1 MKRLFLFLLAAL
13 VFQHANAVDVDF
25 YDRLL
30 RVKSV
35 SSDIAQ
41 CNEALEL
48 TKDYLEKSGVWCR
61 VESNEE
67 GRKALWASTQ
77 PGTTADYVIA
87 VHLDVVPAENDMF
100 IPRVKDGK
108 MYARGAIDCKG
119 QVMVALGILK
129 KLNNKSSV
137 GVIFATDEE
146 VGGLTTKMMVERGY
160 SPRKM
165 VLVIDSSQYGVAY
178 AHKGNSYITVRS
190 KGIAGHSSRSYKLIN
205 PIERLMEGFMKVR
218 ALWPK
223 PTEDGWCDILT
234 PTIVNAGVAGNQVPE
249 TAEMVV
255 NLRFVEEKAL
265 GQTLDMLKNV
275 GGFEIVNVR
284 TTGLPVKSDIDHPE
298 MRRLLAMRQ
307 AKWPAKNCAF
317 TKVMSINDARHFTM
331 FNLPIAI
338 VGAIGQGAHG
348 RNEACLISTIKE
360 NIEVLSEFMK

>member
-67 GRKALWASTQ
+67 GRKALWASTH

-146 VGGLTTKMMVERGY
+146 VGGLTTKMMVERGTFT
-160 SPRKM
+160 
-165 VLVIDSSQYGVAY
+165 VLKRLIENIGL
-178 AHKGNSYITVRS
+178 YIVKEESLRLSNFYYDTS
-190 KGIAGHSSRSYKLIN
+190 KLDLQQNGIALR
-205 PIERLMEGFMKVR
+205 VR
-218 ALWPK
+218 K
-223 PTEDGWCDILT
+223 TNKDYEM
-234 PTIVNAGVAGNQVPE
+234 TIKTKTQGVSDN
-249 TAEMVV
+249 
-255 NLRFVEEKAL
+255 
-265 GQTLDMLKNV
+265 
-275 GGFEIVNVR
+275 GGVHI
-284 TTGLPVKSDIDHPE
+284 HPE
-298 MRRLLAMRQ
+298 YNVKLYEKPLAPNLLLFPKEIFA
-307 AKWPAKNCAF
+307 N
-317 TKVMSINDARHFTM
+317 I
-331 FNLPIAI
+331 NLP
-338 VGAIGQGAHG
+338 
-348 RNEACLISTIKE
+348 L
-360 NIEVLSEFMK
+360 VLSDLNENMSKTCIRHVLLLSN